1 MRQPT
6 ILRVRPSWS
15 QTEARRR
22 ISRRCSNKP
31 YVRKGAACSLC
42 SPAALSYPSLLCL
55 LTAVSACRRCPAH
68 WLRCSCLPVSA
79 LFSSD
84 PNLTWMRWS
93 QPNARYLSLLFNR
106 FTPSARLRPF
116 CLLFLSCRS
125 ASPAPLP
132 RPFSFLLCL
141 PSFLFPFLSLSSCL
155 FSFPCPSLCLRCSG
169 VHTQ

>member
-93 QPNARYLSLLFNR
+93 QPNARYFSSLFNR

-116 CLLFLSCRS
+116 CLLFSLAALPPPLLSRALFPSCSVSLPSCFPFYLFRFVCS
-125 ASPAPLP
+125 LSPALP
-132 RPFSFLLCL
+132 CASDAQAC
-141 PSFLFPFLSLSSCL
+141 
-155 FSFPCPSLCLRCSG
+155 
-169 VHTQ
+169 TQ

>member
-22 ISRRCSNKP
+22 MSRRCSNKP

-93 QPNARYLSLLFNR
+93 QPNASNFSLLFIS
-106 FTPSARLRPF
+106 FHSF
-116 CLLFLSCRS
+116 CPPATLSVSFLSCRS
-125 ASPAPLP
+125 ASPA
-132 RPFSFLLCL
+132 C
-141 PSFLFPFLSLSSCL
+141 SLSTALPFASDAQAC
-155 FSFPCPSLCLRCSG
+155 
-169 VHTQ
+169 